1 MLGPEEVT
9 SGLINDCTIA
19 AAELQE
25 KAGIIPQSI
34 FYLFERLTSS
44 FKDSVEFS
52 LKCSYLEIY
61 NESINDLL
69 ASPPAHNLKIREF
82 PHLGMCVIG
91 STEKSASCPQDVF
104 ACLARGTLNRITGAT
119 ELNQRSSRSHTLFIL
134 TLDQKSLSGST
145 KHSRLN
151 LVDLAGSEKVSK
163 TGAVGQ
169 ALREAQ
175 NINLSLTT
183 LGRCIKALS
192 SAKEEH
198 IPFRESKL
206 TMILKESLGGNA
218 KTVLICAVSQK
229 QFHVEEGKSTLKFA
243 ERAKLVQT
251 KARTNVKRSPEEL
264 LLIIEQLKAE
274 IAALKRLLKGQ
285 DSPSYRSSASLE
297 EDLTV
302 KYAELKA
309 QYESLNESA
318 QYEIEQLKAKIEQL
332 RELALRF
339 PLQIQEQQDQIEE
352 VNIRLSA
359 VLYEKENMRKGYEA
373 EVAELQSRWEVQGR
387 ELEIV
392 RKEKEGT
399 AVLLGKAQEEVFEK
413 EQELEKTMDRLQLWE
428 AQMKADAEKLC
439 NLRETNLKQGKLL
452 EELTKDKLDLQ
463 KSLSIL
469 NSKESAMQTEL
480 VNTQSALNSALRE
493 AEQGAHFAS
502 KVAELEANIRQ
513 LTAEFSLK
521 EEACNRL
528 VESAKRNSLD
538 YKMQILSLTAQLDE
552 GKRTSAGK
560 VEAKQHSAQAKEML
574 SRVMKEM
581 SDFQGVYQDTVLRFR
596 MELARAQTAVEE
608 GKKRLE
614 ERDAELSK
622 ALQSESAKAAEYSK
636 SWKLALI
643 EQDSLKFLASK
654 VKADLA
660 TANSELLRERGLRLG
675 LQTEVCDL
683 KTQLDGYSKAQ
694 ILDSSEADTTVAKHR
709 LKAMKRQY
717 RMSMHDSEVQLIRY
731 TAENSTLAEALA
743 AKENEMRVQASRIRE
758 LESHLREVSS
768 KAQRVEQNL
777 WALRKRTQS
786 SLLGVVVH
794 SDLLLMPHLSY
805 SSQSSCEEDRP
816 SHSFWQLPHRDL
828 YGLQDIQPLYSN
840 DDMSDR
846 SVCCKGTEDSQGSD
860 QEVEDLLE

>member
-19 AAELQE
+19 TTELQE

-34 FYLFERLTSS
+34 FYLFDHLTSS
-44 FKDSVEFS
+44 FKDSIEFS

-91 STEKSASCPQDVF
+91 STERSVACPQDVF

-134 TLDQKSLSGST
+134 SLDQKSLSGST

-243 ERAKLVQT
+243 ERAKRVQT

-264 LLIIEQLKAE
+264 LLIIEQLKTE
-274 IAALKRLLKGQ
+274 IAALKAQFKGQ
-285 DSPSYRSSASLE
+285 DSPSCRSSAVE

-332 RELALRF
+332 RDLALCF
-339 PLQIQEQQDQIEE
+339 PMQIQEQQDQMEE
-352 VNIRLSA
+352 LNSRLVA
-359 VLYEKENMRKGYEA
+359 VLYEKESMRKGYEA
-373 EVAELQSRWEVQGR
+373 EVAELQGRWEVQGR

-392 RKEKEGT
+392 RKERDGT
-399 AVLLGKAQEEVFEK
+399 AVLLGKAQDEVFEK
-413 EQELEKTMDRLQLWE
+413 EQELEKATDKLQMWE
-428 AQMKADAEKLC
+428 AQLKADAEKLG
-439 NLRETNLKQGKLL
+439 NLRDTNLKQGKLI
-452 EELTKDKLDLQ
+452 EEMTKDKSDLQ
-463 KSLSIL
+463 QVINVLTT
-469 NSKESAMQTEL
+469 KESSMQTEL
-480 VNTQSALNSALRE
+480 VNIHSALNSALRE

-513 LTAEFSLK
+513 LTAEVSLK
-521 EEACNRL
+521 EETCNRL
-528 VESAKRNSLD
+528 VESEKRSSLD
-538 YKMQILSLTAQLDE
+538 YQMQILSLTAQLDE
-552 GKRTSAGK
+552 SKRTSVGK

-581 SDFQGVYQDTVLRFR
+581 SDFQGVYQDTVLRFKV
-596 MELARAQTAVEE
+596 ELARAQTAVEE

-622 ALQSESAKAAEYSK
+622 ALQMESVKAAEFSK

-643 EQDSLKFLASK
+643 EQESLKFLASK

-675 LQTEVCDL
+675 LQAEVYDL
-683 KTQLDGYSKAQ
+683 KTQLEGYSKAQ
-694 ILDSSEADTTVAKHR
+694 LSDTLGTDATVAKHR

-717 RMSMHDSEVQLIRY
+717 RVSMHDSEVQLIRY
-731 TAENSTLAEALA
+731 TAENTTLAEALA

-758 LESHLREVSS
+758 LESRLREVSS
-768 KAQRVEQNL
+768 KAQRIEQNL
-777 WALRKRTQS
+777 YALRKRTQS

-794 SDLLLMPHLSY
+794 SDLLLKSHLSY

-816 SHSFWQLPHRDL
+816 LYSSWQLPHRDL

-846 SVCCKGTEDSQGSD
+846 SVCCKGTEDSQDSD
-860 QEVEDLLE
+860 QEAEDLLE